1 MNSQAPHGTEAA
13 TGTGTATAPGP
24 KLEGPRALLLDAG
37 VPIASYYLLTG
48 VFGLSTLAAL
58 AWSSALPAAR
68 SLWSLARER
77 RFNAVATLMTATNV
91 IGLLLSL
98 LAGDERL
105 MMAKDSA
112 VSSTFGLAVLVSA
125 LIGRPLMAPVLKPWI
140 TKGDAARSAAWDRLT
155 AESAWFRRVQRRHS
169 AVWGAALLGECVAR
183 VIGAFTLPVDTMVWL
198 GTVMLMAAIAL
209 AIVASG
215 VIGIDRM
222 EKMVRT
228 EAAAQ
233 AAAGTGAASGAAAFA
248 PADAPAPEVS
258 ADPAG
263 TAAR

>member
-1 MNSQAPHGTEAA
+1 MDSQTRSGTEAA
-13 TGTGTATAPGP
+13 PGTGTATAPAPRP

-48 VFGLSTLAAL
+48 AFGLSTLAAL
-58 AWSSALPAAR
+58 AWSGALPAAR
-68 SLWSLARER
+68 SLWSLVRER
-77 RFNAVATLMTATNV
+77 RLNAVATLMTATNI

-98 LAGDERL
+98 VAGDERL

-198 GTVMLMAAIAL
+198 GTVMLIAAMVL

-215 VIGIDRM
+215 VIGIDKM
-222 EKMVRT
+222 EKLVRA
-228 EAAAQ
+228 EAAAE
-233 AAAGTGAASGAAAFA
+233 AAPA
-248 PADAPAPEVS
+248 PADAPASEVS
-258 ADPAG
+258 AAPAG

>member
-1 MNSQAPHGTEAA
+1 MDSQTRSGTEAA
-13 TGTGTATAPGP
+13 PGTGTATAPAPRP

-48 VFGLSTLAAL
+48 AFGLSTLAAL
-58 AWSSALPAAR
+58 AWSGALPAAR
-68 SLWSLARER
+68 SLWSLVRER
-77 RFNAVATLMTATNV
+77 RLNAVATLMTATNI

-98 LAGDERL
+98 VAGDERL

-198 GTVMLMAAIAL
+198 GTVMLIAAMVL

-215 VIGIDRM
+215 VIGIDKM
-222 EKMVRT
+222 EKLVRA
-228 EAAAQ
+228 EAAAE
-233 AAAGTGAASGAAAFA
+233 AAPA

-258 ADPAG
+258 AAPAG

>member
-1 MNSQAPHGTEAA
+1 M
-13 TGTGTATAPGP
+13 
-24 KLEGPRALLLDAG
+24 EGPRALLLDAG

-48 VFGLSTLAAL
+48 AFGLSTLAAL
-58 AWSSALPAAR
+58 AWSGALPAAR
-68 SLWSLARER
+68 SLWSLVRER
-77 RFNAVATLMTATNV
+77 RLNAVATLMTATNI

-98 LAGDERL
+98 VAGDERL

-198 GTVMLMAAIAL
+198 GTVMLMAAMVL

-215 VIGIDRM
+215 VIGIDKM
-222 EKMVRT
+222 EKLVRA
-228 EAAAQ
+228 EAAAE
-233 AAAGTGAASGAAAFA
+233 AAPA

-258 ADPAG
+258 AAPAG

>member
-1 MNSQAPHGTEAA
+1 MDSQTRSGTEAA
-13 TGTGTATAPGP
+13 PGTGTATAPAPRP

-48 VFGLSTLAAL
+48 AFGLSTLAAL
-58 AWSSALPAAR
+58 AWSGALPAAR
-68 SLWSLARER
+68 SLWSLVRER
-77 RFNAVATLMTATNV
+77 RLNAVATLMTATNI

-98 LAGDERL
+98 VAGDERL

-198 GTVMLMAAIAL
+198 GTVMLIAAIVL

-215 VIGIDRM
+215 VIGIDKM
-222 EKMVRT
+222 EKLVRA
-228 EAAAQ
+228 EAA
-233 AAAGTGAASGAAAFA
+233 TGA
-248 PADAPAPEVS
+248 ADAPAPEVS
-258 ADPAG
+258 AAPAG

>member
-1 MNSQAPHGTEAA
+1 MDSQTRSGTEAA
-13 TGTGTATAPGP
+13 PGTGTATAPAPRP

-48 VFGLSTLAAL
+48 AFGLSTLAAL
-58 AWSSALPAAR
+58 AWSGALPAAR
-68 SLWSLARER
+68 SLWSLVRER
-77 RFNAVATLMTATNV
+77 RLNAVATLMTATNI

-98 LAGDERL
+98 VAGDERL

-183 VIGAFTLPVDTMVWL
+183 VVGAFTLPVDTMVWL
-198 GTVMLMAAIAL
+198 GTVMLIAAMVL

-215 VIGIDRM
+215 VIGIDKM
-222 EKMVRT
+222 EKLVRA
-228 EAAAQ
+228 EAAAE
-233 AAAGTGAASGAAAFA
+233 AAPA

-258 ADPAG
+258 AAPAG

>member
-1 MNSQAPHGTEAA
+1 MDSQTRSGTEAA
-13 TGTGTATAPGP
+13 PGTGTATAPAPRP

-48 VFGLSTLAAL
+48 AFGLSTLAAL
-58 AWSSALPAAR
+58 AWSGALPAAR
-68 SLWSLARER
+68 SLWSLVRER
-77 RFNAVATLMTATNV
+77 RLNAVATLMTATNI

-98 LAGDERL
+98 VAGDERL

-198 GTVMLMAAIAL
+198 GTVMLMAAMVL

-215 VIGIDRM
+215 VIDR
-222 EKMVRT
+222 KSV
-228 EAAAQ
+228 
-233 AAAGTGAASGAAAFA
+233 
-248 PADAPAPEVS
+248 V
-258 ADPAG
+258 
-263 TAAR
+263 

>member
-1 MNSQAPHGTEAA
+1 MDSQTRSGTEAA
-13 TGTGTATAPGP
+13 PGTGTATAPAPRP

-48 VFGLSTLAAL
+48 AFGLSTLAAL
-58 AWSSALPAAR
+58 AWSGALPAAR
-68 SLWSLARER
+68 SLWSLVRER
-77 RFNAVATLMTATNV
+77 RLNAVATLMTATNI

-98 LAGDERL
+98 VAGDERL

-198 GTVMLMAAIAL
+198 GTVMLMAAMVL

-215 VIGIDRM
+215 VIGIDKM
-222 EKMVRT
+222 EKLVR
-228 EAAAQ
+228 A
-233 AAAGTGAASGAAAFA
+233 
-248 PADAPAPEVS
+248 EVS
-258 ADPAG
+258 AAPAG

>member
-1 MNSQAPHGTEAA
+1 MDSQTRSGTEAA
-13 TGTGTATAPGP
+13 PGTGTATAPAPRP

-48 VFGLSTLAAL
+48 AFGLSTLAAL
-58 AWSSALPAAR
+58 AWSGALPAAR
-68 SLWSLARER
+68 SLWSLVRER
-77 RFNAVATLMTATNV
+77 RFNAVATLMTVTNI

-98 LAGDERL
+98 VAGDERL

-198 GTVMLMAAIAL
+198 GTVMLMAAMVL

-215 VIGIDRM
+215 VIGIDKM
-222 EKMVRT
+222 EKLVRA
-228 EAAAQ
+228 EAAAE
-233 AAAGTGAASGAAAFA
+233 AAPA

-258 ADPAG
+258 AAPAG

>member
-1 MNSQAPHGTEAA
+1 MNSQAPHGTAA
-13 TGTGTATAPGP
+13 GTGTGEAARPGA

-37 VPIASYYLLTG
+37 IPIASYYVLTG
-48 VFGLSTLAAL
+48 VFGMSTLAAL
-58 AWSSALPAAR
+58 GWSGVLPAAR
-68 SLWSLARER
+68 SVWSLVRER
-77 RFNAVATLMTATNV
+77 RFNAMATVMTATNV

-125 LIGRPLMAPVLKPWI
+125 LIGRPMMAPALKPWL
-140 TKGDAARSAAWDRLT
+140 TRGDAAKGAAWDRLT
-155 AESAWFRRVQRRHS
+155 AGSARFRRVQSAHS

-198 GTVMLMAAIAL
+198 GTVMLIVAIVVATVVSGLVGVNRLEKMLGAEMAAH
-209 AIVASG
+209 
-215 VIGIDRM
+215 
-222 EKMVRT
+222 
-228 EAAAQ
+228 
-233 AAAGTGAASGAAAFA
+233 AAAG
-248 PADAPAPEVS
+248 APAPAAAPAPAVS
-258 ADPAG
+258 AVPAG

>member
-1 MNSQAPHGTEAA
+1 MDSQTRSGTEAA
-13 TGTGTATAPGP
+13 PGTGTAPAPRP

-48 VFGLSTLAAL
+48 AFGLSTLAAL
-58 AWSSALPAAR
+58 AWSGALPAAR
-68 SLWSLARER
+68 SLWSLVRER
-77 RFNAVATLMTATNV
+77 RLNAVATLMTATNI

-98 LAGDERL
+98 VAGDERL

-198 GTVMLMAAIAL
+198 STVMLIAAMLL

-215 VIGIDRM
+215 VIGIDKM
-222 EKMVRT
+222 EKLVRA
-228 EAAAQ
+228 EAAAE
-233 AAAGTGAASGAAAFA
+233 AAPA

-258 ADPAG
+258 AAPAG

>member
-1 MNSQAPHGTEAA
+1 MDSQTRSGTEAA
-13 TGTGTATAPGP
+13 PGTGTATAPAPRP

-48 VFGLSTLAAL
+48 AFGLSTLAAL
-58 AWSSALPAAR
+58 AWSGALPAAR
-68 SLWSLARER
+68 SLWSLVRER
-77 RFNAVATLMTATNV
+77 RLNAVATLMTATNI

-98 LAGDERL
+98 VAGDERL

-198 GTVMLMAAIAL
+198 GTVMLMAAMVL

-215 VIGIDRM
+215 VIGIDKM
-222 EKMVRT
+222 EKLVRA
-228 EAAAQ
+228 EAAAE
-233 AAAGTGAASGAAAFA
+233 AAPA

-258 ADPAG
+258 AAPAG

>member
-1 MNSQAPHGTEAA
+1 MDSQTRSGTEAA
-13 TGTGTATAPGP
+13 PGTGTATAPAPRP

-48 VFGLSTLAAL
+48 AFGLSTLAAL
-58 AWSSALPAAR
+58 AWSGALPAAR
-68 SLWSLARER
+68 SLWSLVRER
-77 RFNAVATLMTATNV
+77 RLNAVATLMTATNI

-98 LAGDERL
+98 AAGDERL

-125 LIGRPLMAPVLKPWI
+125 LIGRPLMAPMLKPWI
-140 TKGDAARSAAWDRLT
+140 TKGDVARSAAWDRLT

-198 GTVMLMAAIAL
+198 GTVMLIAAIVL
-209 AIVASG
+209 AIVVSG
-215 VIGIDRM
+215 VIGIDKM
-222 EKMVRT
+222 EKLVRA
-228 EAAAQ
+228 EAAT
-233 AAAGTGAASGAAAFA
+233 AAGAGTAAGAAAPA
-248 PADAPAPEVS
+248 PAGAPAPEVS
-258 ADPAG
+258 AAPAG

>member
-1 MNSQAPHGTEAA
+1 MDSQTRSGTEAA
-13 TGTGTATAPGP
+13 PGTGTATAPAPRP

-48 VFGLSTLAAL
+48 AFGLSTLAAL
-58 AWSSALPAAR
+58 AWSGALPAAR
-68 SLWSLARER
+68 SLWSLVRER
-77 RFNAVATLMTATNV
+77 RLNAVATLMTATNI

-98 LAGDERL
+98 VAGDERL

-198 GTVMLMAAIAL
+198 GTVMLIAAMVL

-215 VIGIDRM
+215 VIGIDKM
-222 EKMVRT
+222 EKLVRA
-228 EAAAQ
+228 EAAP
-233 AAAGTGAASGAAAFA
+233 A

-258 ADPAG
+258 AAPAG

>member
-1 MNSQAPHGTEAA
+1 MDSQTRSGTEAA
-13 TGTGTATAPGP
+13 PGTGTATSPAPRP

-48 VFGLSTLAAL
+48 AFGLSTLAAL
-58 AWSSALPAAR
+58 AWSGALPAAR
-68 SLWSLARER
+68 SLWSLVRER
-77 RFNAVATLMTATNV
+77 RLNAVATLMTATNI

-98 LAGDERL
+98 VAGDERL

-198 GTVMLMAAIAL
+198 GTVMLIAAMVL
-209 AIVASG
+209 AVVASG
-215 VIGIDRM
+215 VIGIDKM
-222 EKMVRT
+222 EKLVRA
-228 EAAAQ
+228 EAAAE
-233 AAAGTGAASGAAAFA
+233 AAPA

-258 ADPAG
+258 AAPAG

>member
-1 MNSQAPHGTEAA
+1 MNSQAPHGTTAA
-13 TGTGTATAPGP
+13 TGSGEAAGPGKAAGSGK

-37 VPIASYYLLTG
+37 VPIASYYVLTG

-58 AWSSALPAAR
+58 AWSGVLPAAR
-68 SLWSLARER
+68 SVWSLVKER
-77 RFNAVATLMTATNV
+77 RLNAMATVMTATNV
-91 IGLLLSL
+91 VGLLLSL

-125 LIGRPLMAPVLKPWI
+125 LVGRPMLAPTLKPWL
-140 TKGDAARSAAWDRLT
+140 TRGDAAMGAAWDRLT
-155 AESAWFRRVQRRHS
+155 AESARFRRVQSRHS

-198 GTVMLMAAIAL
+198 GTVMLIV
-209 AIVASG
+209 AIVVATVVSG
-215 VIGIDRM
+215 MVGIQT
-222 EKMVRT
+222 MVRMLVA
-228 EAAAQ
+228 EVAAD
-233 AAAGTGAASGAAAFA
+233 AAAGAADTA
-248 PADAPAPEVS
+248 PARDVS
-258 ADPAG
+258 ATPAG